1 MKSESFKLEI
11 EGKTLEVEINNLA
24 ERANASVW
32 VKLDNTVI
40 IATCVMSKKEIEGID
55 FFPLSVAYEEKYY
68 AVGKILGSR
77 FLKRESRPSEKAIL
91 NSRLIDRAIRPL
103 FPNNLKREVQV
114 ITTCVSWDKENDPSV
129 LSLFA
134 ASLALSIS
142 DIPWNGPIAPL
153 RIGKK
158 DNKFN
163 IFTTPSERQEN
174 GFDLTIS
181 SLKSE
186 SEKELIINM
195 IEAEFSEAQED
206 EIIQAIKETKDT
218 QEKLINFQKEIT
230 KKIGKEKQQ
239 IKELVKNED
248 IEKDLKDF
256 LGDKLKNSF
265 LKKDCTFEEIKEDL
279 KIYLTEKYEEKDALH
294 YGLSF
299 FEKQGEELLHEMGID
314 KDIRIDGRNSQQLRE
329 IECKVNLFERT
340 HGSGLFCRGQTKVL
354 SFLTLGSPGDQKIM
368 EEMEINGKKRF
379 MHHYNFP
386 PSCVGETGPLR
397 GPGRREIGHGMLA
410 EKALRSVI
418 PESQDFPYTIRLVS
432 EVLCSNGSSSM
443 ASTCAACLA
452 LMDGGVPIKK
462 PVSGIA
468 MGLMMETSESKSTE
482 EKKYKVLTDVQGEE
496 DHYGDMDFKVAGTK
510 DGINA
515 LQMDLKVRGITD
527 KIIAETLTQSKK
539 ARLEI
544 LDKMLAV
551 IPEPKSNLSPFA
563 PRIYIIKINPEKI
576 GEVIGTGGKV
586 INEIIDECNVL
597 IDIEETGE
605 IFITAEKEDS
615 AKKALEWI
623 NNITREVTV
632 GEIFQGNVKRILDFG
647 AFVEILP
654 GQEGLVHISQLS
666 EKRVEKVGD
675 VVKTGDIIPVKVIS
689 IDEQG
694 RINLSLKE
702 ARKNNQ

>member
-1 MKSESFKLEI
+1 MKKETFKLDL

-24 ERANASVW
+24 ERTNGSVW

-55 FFPLSVAYEEKYY
+55 FFPLSVVYEEKYY

-114 ITTCVSWDKENDPSV
+114 IATCVSFDKENDPSV
-129 LSLFA
+129 LALFA

-142 DIPWNGPIAPL
+142 DIPWNGPVAPL
-153 RIGKK
+153 RISKK
-158 DNKFN
+158 DGKFT
-163 IFTTPSERQEN
+163 IFSNSNQREES
-174 GFDLTIS
+174 GFDLTVS
-181 SLKSE
+181 ALKSE
-186 SEKELIINM
+186 SEKEILINM
-195 IEAEFSEAQED
+195 IEAELKEVPEK
-206 EIIQAIKETKDT
+206 EIVEAIKGTKNL
-218 QEKLINFQKEIT
+218 QEKLIEFQKQIV
-230 KKIGKEKQQ
+230 KKVGKEKTQLS
-239 IKELVKNED
+239 EPVKNEEL
-248 IEKDLKDF
+248 EKEIQEFLKD
-256 LGDKLKNSF
+256 KI
-265 LKKDCTFEEIKEDL
+265 KKCLSSKESTLEEIKEEL
-279 KIYLTEKYEEKDALH
+279 KKHLSEKYEEKENLL

-299 FEKQGEELLHEMGID
+299 FEKQGEEAIHEMVI
-314 KDIRIDGRNSQQLRE
+314 KENKRIDGRNSEQLRE
-329 IECKVNLFERT
+329 LEANVHLFDQV
-340 HGSGLFCRGQTKVL
+340 HGSGLFERGQTKVL
-354 SFLTLGSPGDQKIM
+354 SFLTLGSPGDQKIL
-368 EEMEINGKKRF
+368 EEMELNGKKRF

-386 PSCVGETGPLR
+386 PSCVGETGAMR

-410 EKALRSVI
+410 EKALKAVI
-418 PESQDFPYTIRLVS
+418 PEAASFPYTIRLVS

-452 LMDGGVPIKK
+452 LMDGGVPINS

-468 MGLMMETSESKSTE
+468 MGLMMEMNDKKSTE
-482 EKKYKVLTDVQGEE
+482 QKEYKIITDVQGEE
-496 DHYGDMDFKVAGTK
+496 DHYGDMDFKVAGTTK
-510 DGINA
+510 GINA

-527 KIIAETLTQSKK
+527 KIIIEALEQSKK

-544 LDKMLAV
+544 LDKMLEA
-551 IPEPKSNLSPFA
+551 IPEPRKSLSPYA

-576 GEVIGTGGKV
+576 GEVIGPGGKV
-586 INEIIDECNVL
+586 INEIIDECNVS
-597 IDIEETGE
+597 IDIEDSGE

-623 NNITREVTV
+623 KNITREVVV

-666 EKRVEKVGD
+666 EKRVNKVGD
-675 VVKTGDIIPVKVIS
+675 VVKIGDIIPVKVIS

-702 ARKNNQ
+702 AKK